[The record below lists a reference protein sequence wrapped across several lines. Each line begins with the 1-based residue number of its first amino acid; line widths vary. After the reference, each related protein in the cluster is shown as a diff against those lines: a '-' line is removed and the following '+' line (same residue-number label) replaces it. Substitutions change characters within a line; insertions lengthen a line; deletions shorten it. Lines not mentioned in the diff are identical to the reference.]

1 VRAGFESYLEGVKLL
16 KSMTTLAEVK
26 VAENAMIAAQKALAA
41 YTDNS
46 HKDITVEG
54 RLRTK
59 LKEAMENYLNVV
71 LALGPKS

>member
-1 VRAGFESYLEGVKLL
+1 MKSHLEVRLL

-46 HKDITVEG
+46 HKNITVED
-54 RLRTK
+54 RLQAE
-59 LKEAMENYLNVV
+59 LKRAMDDYLNAV
-71 LALGPKS
+71 LALGAKA